1 MGKAIIIPNV
11 DWSGNNL
18 GQVTTSA
25 LAILGS
31 STVNVSGSF
40 SAKAGGVLVDAQ
52 WSISDATVATL
63 SSNTGNTVTV
73 TVLTIGTA
81 TITATY
87 NGETATMALNCRIGD
102 VITENDF
109 TQEMMGYY
117 YSGTTQFT
125 NTRSVVQLPIVDAST
140 FHGTLKNNS
149 SLIKVAIQLRD
160 STSGS
165 LSDDSSSPT
174 VNGSTPDKTV
184 WDSKWLTQDGT
195 KSFDYTC
202 NKDNSPGSA
211 TSTRTPAYVWLV
223 ATYASGTTGMPTLAE
238 IKEAAD
244 FSYYYE

>member
-81 TITATY
+81 IITATY

-117 YSGTTQFT
+117 SGTTQSST
-125 NTRSVVQLPIVDAST
+125 TRSVVQLPIVDAST
-140 FHGTLKNNS
+140 FRGTIKNNDS
-149 SLIKVAIQLRD
+149 VIKVAIQIRD
-160 STSGS
+160 TTAGV
-165 LSDDSSSPT
+165 LSNDSSSPT
-174 VNGSTPDKTV
+174 INGSSPSQTI
-184 WDSKWLTQDGT
+184 WDSKWITQNET

-211 TSTRTPAYVWLV
+211 SSSGTPGKIWVV
-223 ATYASGTTGMPTLAE
+223 ATYVSGGTGMPTLAE
-238 IKEAAD
+238 IKNAVD
-244 FSYYYE
+244 FSYYDE